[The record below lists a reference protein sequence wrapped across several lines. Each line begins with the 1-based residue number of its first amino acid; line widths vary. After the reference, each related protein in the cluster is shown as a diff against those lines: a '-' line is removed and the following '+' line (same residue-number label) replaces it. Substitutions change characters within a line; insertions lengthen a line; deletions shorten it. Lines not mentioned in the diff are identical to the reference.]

1 MPWTVLLHDN
11 FVVEIQGFKEELQG
25 ELLAHAQLLAEFG
38 PGLGRPTVDT
48 LKGSRHANM
57 KELRFAWHGGAW
69 RVAFAFDPR
78 RRAVLLVGADKDGAD
93 QKRFYKRLLLLADVR
108 YDDHLSLLE
117 QETKELRYG
126 KKAG

>member
-1 MPWTVLLHDN
+1 MAV
-11 FVVEIQGFKEELQG
+11 
-25 ELLAHAQLLAEFG
+25 
-38 PGLGRPTVDT
+38 
-48 LKGSRHANM
+48 
-57 KELRFAWHGGAW
+57 HGGAW

-108 YDDHLSLLE
+108 YDDHLSSLE